1 MKCLGNEIAL
11 VPSQKSQKIDLN
23 NEYPCPCRRRG
34 SLIPIALTDAFGC
47 NRCQQIFVVEDSGY
61 VIEQLSTSYPYKKA
75 WRWTGHR
82 WNTSNSSFGG
92 YYLPIAVGIVFV
104 LLVFWLPIALHSPR
118 GTNVIILLALLAV
131 LLALLPSLWLWLAHR
146 R

>member
-1 MKCLGNEIAL
+1 LKCLGNEIAP

-34 SLIPIALTDAFGC
+34 SLIPITLTDAFGC
-47 NRCQQIFVVEDSGY
+47 NRCQQIFVVEESGY

-75 WRWTGHR
+75 YRWTGHR
-82 WNTSNSSFGG
+82 WGTASSSFGE

>member
-1 MKCLGNEIAL
+1 MKCLGNEIAP

-34 SLIPIALTDAFGC
+34 SLVPIALTDAFGC
-47 NRCQQIFVVEDSGY
+47 NRCQQIFVVEDTGY

-75 WRWTGHR
+75 YRWTGNR
-82 WNTSNSSFGG
+82 WSTATSSFRE
-92 YYLPIAVGIVFV
+92 YYLPIAVGMVFV
-104 LLVFWLPIALHSPR
+104 LLVVWLPIALRAPK
-118 GTNVIILLALLAV
+118 GVTFVLVLLAV
-131 LLALLPSLWLWLAHR
+131 LIALGPSLWFWLTHR

>member
-1 MKCLGNEIAL
+1 MKCLGNEIAP

-47 NRCQQIFVVEDSGY
+47 NRCQQIFVVEETGY

-75 WRWTGHR
+75 YRWTGHR
-82 WNTSNSSFGG
+82 WSTANSSFGE
-92 YYLPIAVGIVFV
+92 YYLPIAMGMIFV
-104 LLVFWLPIALHSPR
+104 LLVVWLPIALRAPKSV
-118 GTNVIILLALLAV
+118 TFVLVLLAV
-131 LLALLPSLWLWLAHR
+131 IIASLPSLWFWLAHR